1 MWIGAKES
9 LKHQAKKEDP
19 QTGKNESESVHG
31 SGAKKEPTGR
41 IFLLHIRKSIL
52 IHCFKLDKV
61 KNTQIVLTEYR
72 ISNFINNDEVA
83 YKVPYSI

>member
-52 IHCFKLDKV
+52 KLDKV